1 LTKQGKQAVV
11 PQECAL
17 AEEELGA
24 AEKLVAAGFG
34 RVALTRAYYAVFH
47 ALRALLYVNDLE
59 PRSHHGA
66 LHLFRAHLVGSGQY
80 PAATA
85 LEIAELQRHREDA
98 DYESSFVIDP
108 STAGAKVASA
118 RMIAERLLA
127 DARQKL
133 ASLP

>member
-1 LTKQGKQAVV
+1 MTKQGKLAVV

-17 AEEELGA
+17 AEEELKA
-24 AEKLVAAGFG
+24 AEQLVATGLG
-34 RVALTRAYYAVFH
+34 RVALTRAYYAAFH

-66 LHLFRAHLVGSGQY
+66 LHLFRMHLVGAGQY
-80 PAATA
+80 PAAIA

-98 DYESSFVIDP
+98 DYESSFAID
-108 STAGAKVASA
+108 AGLAATKVASA
-118 RMIAERLLA
+118 RRVVERLLA

-133 ASLP
+133 ATMP